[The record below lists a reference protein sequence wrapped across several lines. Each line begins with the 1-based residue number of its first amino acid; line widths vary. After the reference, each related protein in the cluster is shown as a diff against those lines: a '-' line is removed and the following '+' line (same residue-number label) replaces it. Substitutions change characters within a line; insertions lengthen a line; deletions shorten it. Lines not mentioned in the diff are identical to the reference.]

1 MWHQPPNAPRTPYNR
16 GMNQS
21 FSMAARSSGRVIV
34 GLSGGVDSAVA
45 ALLLRDV
52 GYDVQGLFMSNWE
65 EDDGYCTAA
74 QDYQDARSVAAELG
88 IVLHRVN
95 FSDQYRDQVFAHFL
109 AEYGA
114 GRTPNPDVLCNREI
128 KFGLCLDYAL
138 RLGARRFATGHYA
151 RLMNLEDGPG
161 LYQAL
166 DAAKDQSY
174 FLHAVARQRYARV
187 LFPLGE
193 LHKEQVRELARA
205 AGLPVHDKPDSTG
218 ICFIGE
224 RPFAD
229 FLGRYLQ
236 GVPGPIEALDGRVL
250 GQHRG
255 LPFYTLGQRAGLAI
269 GGARGR
275 AQEPWYVAYKD
286 RARNALT
293 VVQRHEQH
301 RLEADAVAT
310 GPLNWL
316 CAARAG
322 SFEASVKLR
331 HRQPGQAAR
340 VSVRP
345 DGGAWIE
352 FEAPQRAATP
362 GQSAVFYQHGRC
374 LGGGVVEQVRL
385 QSGHKL
391 SATVHNDAPMVPM
404 QNSSH
409 LSPLAPDIIRRF

>member
-1 MWHQPPNAPRTPYNR
+1 MNENSVVQAP
-16 GMNQS
+16 
-21 FSMAARSSGRVIV
+21 SGERVIV

-45 ALLLRDV
+45 ALLLRGA

-65 EDDGYCTAA
+65 EDDGYCTTAR
-74 QDYQDARSVAAELG
+74 DYQDARSVARELG

-95 FSDQYRDQVFAHFL
+95 FADQYREQVFAHFL
-109 AEYGA
+109 AEYRA

-138 RLGARRFATGHYA
+138 RLGARLFATGHYA
-151 RLMNLEDGPG
+151 RRVEFEDGPA
-161 LYQAL
+161 LYQAR
-166 DAAKDQSY
+166 DRGKDQSY
-174 FLHAVARQRYARV
+174 FLHAVARERYARV

-193 LHKEQVRELARA
+193 LLKEQVRELARE

-224 RPFAD
+224 RPFAE
-229 FLGRYLQ
+229 FLGRYVQ
-236 GVPGPIEALDGRVL
+236 RASGPIEALDGRPL

-255 LPFYTLGQRAGLAI
+255 LPFYTLGQRSGLAI

-286 RARNALT
+286 AARNALI

-316 CAARAG
+316 CPARSGRFDAG
-322 SFEASVKLR
+322 VMLR
-331 HRQPGQAAR
+331 YRQPEQPAS

-345 DGGAWIE
+345 DGSAWIE

-362 GQSAVFYQHGRC
+362 GQFAVLYQQGRC
-374 LGGGVVEQVRL
+374 LGGGVVEQARL
-385 QSGHKL
+385 TSGQHAGAQARGDAQQLK
-391 SATVHNDAPMVPM
+391 SAYRPPR
-404 QNSSH
+404 
-409 LSPLAPDIIRRF
+409 APDIIRRI

>member
-1 MWHQPPNAPRTPYNR
+1 
-16 GMNQS
+16 MNQGS
-21 FSMAARSSGRVIV
+21 RVIV

-45 ALLLRDV
+45 ALLLRDA

-74 QDYQDARSVAAELG
+74 QDYQDARSVAADLG

-95 FSDQYRDQVFAHFL
+95 FSDQYRAQVFAHFL
-109 AEYGA
+109 AEYRA

-138 RLGARRFATGHYA
+138 RLGAHLFATGHYA
-151 RLMNLEDGPG
+151 RLMNLDDGPG
-161 LYQAL
+161 LYQAR
-166 DAAKDQSY
+166 DDAKDQSY

-236 GVPGPIEALDGRVL
+236 GTPGPIEALDGRVL

-255 LPFYTLGQRAGLAI
+255 LPFYTLGQRSGLAI

-275 AQEPWYVAYKD
+275 AQEPWYVAHKD
-286 RARNALT
+286 GARNALT

-301 RLEADAVAT
+301 RLEADAVTT
-310 GPLNWL
+310 GPINWL
-316 CAARAG
+316 CAARGGTFA
-322 SFEASVKLR
+322 ASVKLR
-331 HRQPGQAAR
+331 YRQPDQPAS

-345 DGGAWIE
+345 DGSAWIE

-362 GQSAVFYQHGRC
+362 GQSAVLYQHGRC
-374 LGGGVVEQVRL
+374 LGGAVVEQVRL
-385 QSGHKL
+385 HSGNKL
-391 SATVHNDAPMVPM
+391 SATAHNDAPMAPM

-409 LSPLAPDIIRRF
+409 LSPAAPDIIRGF